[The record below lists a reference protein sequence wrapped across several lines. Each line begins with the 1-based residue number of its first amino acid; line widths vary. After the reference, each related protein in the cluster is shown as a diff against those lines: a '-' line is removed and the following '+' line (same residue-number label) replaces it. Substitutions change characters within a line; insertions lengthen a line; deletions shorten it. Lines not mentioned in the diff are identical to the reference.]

1 MQKSEQERGQWYRK
15 EEVWARLH
23 NATPMLIIQGTKEG
37 RTKEQGLF
45 RLVPTL
51 TGAFWSYND
60 PDTPGQLH
68 QETVKADMTVLLPGA
83 RQKKAPCF
91 KLIRK
96 KEIS

>member
-1 MQKSEQERGQWYRK
+1 
-15 EEVWARLH
+15 
-23 NATPMLIIQGTKEG
+23 MLIIQGTKEG

-91 KLIRK
+91 KFIRK
-96 KEIS
+96 KEISLMSYCVLITLLLFSQDLALAQLYNI